1 MTKSVFTHFFLLFNM
16 APGEFKMAHGSRCVS
31 IGQRGAGSPPR
42 HGPPHLPCVREAG
55 LPLGSGRRAC
65 GEMAR
70 LLHCQLLGEQ
80 ILSTDIKLLFA
91 PTFIY
96 KMPNPKK
103 LCRLL

>member
-1 MTKSVFTHFFLLFNM
+1 MFSHISFYFLTWLLANLKWHMALAVFLLD
-16 APGEFKMAHGSRCVS
+16 S
-31 IGQRGAGSPPR
+31 AGLALLPDMDPLT
-42 HGPPHLPCVREAG
+42 PHYVREAG